1 MEKKNQNIEEEIQ
14 KTLDSVDAVQ
24 RVEGNPFLY
33 TRLQERLK
41 SNRKNSV
48 GNRNV
53 LSPVWQFALVAF
65 LLFANGYVLLQ
76 STYFNSPSEAT
87 IDEFATEYELTPNED
102 DTELAF
108 YNFND

>member
-1 MEKKNQNIEEEIQ
+1 MKKKKFNIEEEIQ
-14 KTLDSVDAVQ
+14 KTLDSVDGIQ

-41 SNRKNSV
+41 SNRESNVRNS
-48 GNRNV
+48 NA
-53 LSPVWQFALVAF
+53 LSPVWQFAFVAF
-65 LLFANGYVLLQ
+65 LLLANGYVLLQ
-76 STYFNSPSEAT
+76 SDYINTPTEAT
-87 IDEFATEYELTPNED
+87 IDDFATEYELTPAED